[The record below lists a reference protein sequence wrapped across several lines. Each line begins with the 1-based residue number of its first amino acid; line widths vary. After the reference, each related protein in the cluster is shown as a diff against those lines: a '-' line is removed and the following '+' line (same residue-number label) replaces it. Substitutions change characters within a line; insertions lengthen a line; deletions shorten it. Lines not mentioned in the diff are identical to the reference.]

1 MCGKTTYPSTEDMAD
16 DLLSLQYD
24 QREFPVESVLKE
36 IVKSAMV
43 TALHG
48 PGLSKA
54 LEVTCPY
61 ARYSSLL

>member
-1 MCGKTTYPSTEDMAD
+1 MAD

-24 QREFPVESVLKE
+24 QKEFPVESVLKE

-43 TALHG
+43 TALQG

-54 LEVTCPY
+54 LEVTCPF
-61 ARYSSLL
+61 ATAVFCSINVLAQIKEDLI